1 MRAWNRIGVFGVL
14 YAVSGVAFGGAAAD
28 AVAAD
33 FGGARW
39 LSLDY
44 ENRIFTYLQKCK

>member
-1 MRAWNRIGVFGVL
+1 MNRRIRFGAFCAL
-14 YAVSGVAFGGAAAD
+14 CAIAGVAFGGAAAD